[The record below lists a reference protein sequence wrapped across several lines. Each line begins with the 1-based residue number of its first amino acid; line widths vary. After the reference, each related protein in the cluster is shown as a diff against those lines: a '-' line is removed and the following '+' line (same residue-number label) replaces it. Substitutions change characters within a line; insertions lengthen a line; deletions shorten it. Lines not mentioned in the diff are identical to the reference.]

1 MPPVL
6 VFSCVYVSRM
16 SSRAAPRLSS
26 SFPPPPQIES
36 VEIHPT
42 FDITSYI
49 GDVAIVT
56 MARSFTREQAVAA
69 GVYPAKLGTDG
80 MVGPHTELSLS
91 GWGVTNVD
99 VAAQEEAAAA
109 AAAAEEAASAAAPD
123 VNAYDTYPYQDAY
136 GHEAVD
142 AYARQRITPAGTV
155 GGHAAR
161 GAPAGPSATA
171 RRTATSPPPPPAR
184 PMPVMLRQAGV
195 PPQNWTAG
203 AGPPPPPG
211 RRLASPN
218 TLLTAKVF
226 ARPMAEC
233 ITFAQDVIGVSEF
246 ATSLYDA
253 DSELCLSLMD
263 NVGACSGDRYATE
276 GVSGWV
282 GGWVGEEEDL
292 GLWVGQRRRG
302 GAGGAGGAVLRRR
315 CAGPLAF
322 AACRWSSAPSRS
334 ELTHPIRPDRGPLA
348 FWLLPTGVD
357 AVARPFSPK

>member
-1 MPPVL
+1 M
-6 VFSCVYVSRM
+6 
-16 SSRAAPRLSS
+16 
-26 SFPPPPQIES
+26 
-36 VEIHPT
+36 EIHPT

-80 MVGPHTELSLS
+80 MVGPDTELSLS

-99 VAAQEEAAAA
+99 VAAQAEAAAA
-109 AAAAEEAASAAAPD
+109 AAAAQDAASEAAPD
-123 VNAYDTYPYQDAY
+123 VNAYDTYPYHVAH

-142 AYARQRITPAGTV
+142 AYERQRITTAGTV
-155 GGHAAR
+155 GGSAAR
-161 GAPAGPSATA
+161 SASAGPSVTA
-171 RRTATSPPPPPAR
+171 QRTAATPPSPPPSLPAR

-195 PPQNWTAG
+195 LPQNGTQG
-203 AGPPPPPG
+203 GGPPTSLG
-211 RRLASPN
+211 RRLVSPN

-233 ITFAQDVIGVSEF
+233 VTFAQDVIGVSEF

-276 GVSGWV
+276 GVRGWV
-282 GGWVGEEEDL
+282 GGWV
-292 GLWVGQRRRG
+292 RRRNSLDYGWDRGGQAERRGLRASCCG
-302 GAGGAGGAVLRRR
+302 GAAQGHWHVLPAAGR
-315 CAGPLAF
+315 PPHP
-322 AACRWSSAPSRS
+322 APY
-334 ELTHPIRPDRGPLA
+334 
-348 FWLLPTGVD
+348 
-357 AVARPFSPK
+357 